1 MLKREISFFFPAHS
15 VIWTAQISN
24 DHQVD
29 SGIFVHCWRIVLCLK
44 TVGHWLP
51 GHVHLFWVWYVQMLY
66 AVHRVT
72 CDVVMCLCLRV
83 AVEFDPIYWLH
94 QSLKYLLN
102 INCLLFFLVH
112 QSGKNWQVPGLFFLL
127 LSFQILVFWH
137 ATSIFLLTCKD
148 SCIYSH
154 LGLSNTGIWC
164 LGPKIYSEMNF
175 FWALQL
181 LSSSSIILFKLF
193 CYVWV
198 GDVTVFNIV
207 EYNFPEELYRC
218 HH

>member
-1 MLKREISFFFPAHS
+1 
-15 VIWTAQISN
+15 
-24 DHQVD
+24 
-29 SGIFVHCWRIVLCLK
+29 
-44 TVGHWLP
+44 
-51 GHVHLFWVWYVQMLY
+51 
-66 AVHRVT
+66 
-72 CDVVMCLCLRV
+72 MCLCLRV

-127 LSFQILVFWH
+127 LSFLILVFWH

-207 EYNFPEELYRC
+207 EYNLRDPIKCVTDYKMVGVLIGHTFHLGVITDLAYQTWSSCEWTNIHNIHTTVRVKNRVQRLISGTFC
-218 HH
+218 L